1 MLSRKSRHNFRSFSL
16 AHPSNKPFPE
26 EKFPKT
32 MISANQTSP
41 SRRVPPPRKV
51 MVAMSGGVD
60 SSVAAALLAEAGH
73 EVIGV
78 TMKLWGGAS
87 DTGCCSV
94 SDVDDA
100 RRVCDH
106 LGIEH
111 HVFNFGEEFNQK
123 VVAPYVA
130 DHKAGRT
137 PNPCVECNRHI
148 KFDRLLK
155 RAEALGFDAVA
166 TGHHARIV
174 RVHEGVGEHEVADGV
189 RAASGNVSDLPKG
202 DVSDQG
208 VSAKESGAPESGV
221 RFVVDA
227 MEASGVSAEESG
239 APESGA
245 PRLARGADS
254 AKDQSYVLW
263 MLGEEQLERL
273 LLPVGEM
280 TKQQVREAAE
290 RLGIRTAQKPDSQ
303 DVCFITRSEGRKS
316 FLRERMKMKP
326 AKVITTKGEEVGRV
340 PAVEL
345 VTLGQRKN
353 LGIGGMREPKFVL
366 EVDVDEG
373 TVVIGSRED
382 RLVKAQPIAPVEWV
396 GEPADGPLS
405 VQCRAHGNVA
415 EGRVAAGLPPFPQSA
430 EKKSHGKVVE
440 GRVAAG
446 CFGNRDT
453 EALRNGSYSADFSEY
468 GQMQQTD
475 VHILWSEPQP
485 RVAPGQSIVFYEG
498 EIVVGG
504 TTALPV
510 SSQAADLSETVYVAA
525 EASSYQQNKDSRPA
539 GSSVSL
545 SASQLN
551 PATTGLPIGAAR

>member
-1 MLSRKSRHNFRSFSL
+1 MSSHYRPELSNPDTASEVSRERTPQVNHSPKKISKAMTSANKMPSSRK
-16 AHPSNKPFPE
+16 APSPL
-26 EKFPKT
+26 
-32 MISANQTSP
+32 
-41 SRRVPPPRKV
+41 KV

-73 EVIGV
+73 EVVGV

-130 DHKAGRT
+130 DHQAGRT

-174 RVHEGVGEHEVADGV
+174 RAHEGVGEHDVADEL
-189 RAASGNVSDLPKG
+189 RAASGNGSDLLKG
-202 DVSDQG
+202 DASDQG
-208 VSAKESGAPESGV
+208 ISAQESGV
-221 RFVVDA
+221 PRLA
-227 MEASGVSAEESG
+227 RNAGMEARSAMDVSAQESG
-239 APESGA
+239 TL
-245 PRLARGADS
+245 RLARGADA

-316 FLRERMKMKP
+316 FLQERMETKP
-326 AKVITTKGEEVGRV
+326 AKVITTDGEEVGRV

-345 VTLGQRKN
+345 VTIGQRKN
-353 LGIGGMREPKFVL
+353 LGIGGMGEPKFVL
-366 EVDVDEG
+366 EVDVAEG
-373 TVVIGSRED
+373 TVVIGNRDD
-382 RLVKAQPIAPVEWV
+382 RLVDAQPVAPVEWV
-396 GEPADGPLS
+396 GEPADGPLL
-405 VQCRAHGNVA
+405 VQCRAHGKVA
-415 EGRVAAGLPPFPQSA
+415 EGRVAAGYVGS
-430 EKKSHGKVVE
+430 
-440 GRVAAG
+440 
-446 CFGNRDT
+446 RDA
-453 EALRNGSYSADFSEY
+453 EALRDGSHAADFSGYE
-468 GQMQQTD
+468 QTEQTD

-485 RVAPGQSIVFYEG
+485 RVAPGQSIVFYKDD
-498 EIVVGG
+498 IVVGG
-504 TTALPV
+504 TTAQPG
-510 SSQAADLSETVYVAA
+510 SSRADDLSETIDMAA
-525 EASSYQQNKDSRPA
+525 KVGLHLATA
-539 GSSVSL
+539 GS
-545 SASQLN
+545 
-551 PATTGLPIGAAR
+551 PIGAVR

>member
-1 MLSRKSRHNFRSFSL
+1 MTSANKMPSSRKV
-16 AHPSNKPFPE
+16 PSPL
-26 EKFPKT
+26 
-32 MISANQTSP
+32 
-41 SRRVPPPRKV
+41 KV

-73 EVIGV
+73 EVVGV

-111 HVFNFGEEFNQK
+111 HVFNFGEEFSQK

-130 DHKAGRT
+130 DHQAGRT

-174 RVHEGVGEHEVADGV
+174 RVHEGVGEHDVADEL
-189 RAASGNVSDLPKG
+189 RAASGNGSDLLKG
-202 DVSDQG
+202 DASDQG
-208 VSAKESGAPESGV
+208 ISAQESGV
-221 RFVVDA
+221 
-227 MEASGVSAEESG
+227 
-239 APESGA
+239 

-280 TKQQVREAAE
+280 TKMQVREAAE

-316 FLRERMKMKP
+316 FLQERMETKP
-326 AKVITTKGEEVGRV
+326 AKVITTDGEEVGRV

-345 VTLGQRKN
+345 VTIGQRKN
-353 LGIGGMREPKFVL
+353 LGIGGMGEPKFVL
-366 EVDVDEG
+366 EVDVAEG
-373 TVVIGSRED
+373 KVVVGNRDD
-382 RLVKAQPIAPVEWV
+382 RLVEAQPVAPVEWV
-396 GEPADGPLS
+396 GEPAEGPLL
-405 VQCRAHGNVA
+405 VQCRAHGKVA
-415 EGRVAAGLPPFPQSA
+415 EGRV
-430 EKKSHGKVVE
+430 V
-440 GRVAAG
+440 AG
-446 CFGNRDT
+446 CFGIRDA
-453 EALRNGSYSADFSEY
+453 EAFRDGSHAADFSGYE
-468 GQMQQTD
+468 QMEQTD

-485 RVAPGQSIVFYEG
+485 RVAPGQSIVFYKDD
-498 EIVVGG
+498 IVVGG
-504 TTALPV
+504 TTAQPG
-510 SSQAADLSETVYVAA
+510 SSRADDLSETIDFAA
-525 EASSYQQNKDSRPA
+525 KVGSHLATA
-539 GSSVSL
+539 GSS
-545 SASQLN
+545 
-551 PATTGLPIGAAR
+551 IGAVR

>member
-1 MLSRKSRHNFRSFSL
+1 MS
-16 AHPSNKPFPE
+16 
-26 EKFPKT
+26 
-32 MISANQTSP
+32 
-41 SRRVPPPRKV
+41 RKV

-73 EVIGV
+73 EVVGV

-106 LGIEH
+106 LSIEH

-130 DHKAGRT
+130 DHQAGRT

-174 RVHEGVGEHEVADGV
+174 QVPEGAGEEKVGEEKVGEEEVADEV
-189 RAASGNVSDLPKG
+189 RAASGNGLDLLKG

-208 VSAKESGAPESGV
+208 VSAQESGAP
-221 RFVVDA
+221 RL
-227 MEASGVSAEESG
+227 ASYRGQTELRSQVVSAEESG
-239 APESGA
+239 ALRLTR
-245 PRLARGADS
+245 PRLARGADA

-263 MLGEEQLERL
+263 MLSETQLERL

-316 FLRERMKMKP
+316 FLQERIEMKP
-326 AKVITTKGEEVGRV
+326 AKVITADGAEVGRV

-345 VTLGQRKN
+345 VTIGQRKN
-353 LGIGGMREPKFVL
+353 LGIGGMEEPKFVL
-366 EVDVDEG
+366 EVDVNEG
-373 TVVIGSRED
+373 TVVIGNRD
-382 RLVKAQPIAPVEWV
+382 DCLVDAQPVAPVEWV
-396 GEPADGPLS
+396 GEPVEGLLL
-405 VQCRAHGNVA
+405 VQCRAHGRVA
-415 EGRVAAGLPPFPQSA
+415 EGRVESP
-430 EKKSHGKVVE
+430 
-440 GRVAAG
+440 
-446 CFGNRDT
+446 
-453 EALRNGSYSADFSEY
+453 ADFSNQ
-468 GQMQQTD
+468 GKC
-475 VHILWSEPQP
+475 HILWSEPQP
-485 RVAPGQSIVFYEG
+485 RVAPGQSIVFYRDDM
-498 EIVVGG
+498 VVGG

-510 SSQAADLSETVYVAA
+510 SSQLKSHSLGDGNQRSSESPV
-525 EASSYQQNKDSRPA
+525 NRPVS
-539 GSSVSL
+539 SSVNQPNL
-545 SASQLN
+545 AGIAASN
-551 PATTGLPIGAAR
+551 SAAR

>member
-1 MLSRKSRHNFRSFSL
+1 M
-16 AHPSNKPFPE
+16 A
-26 EKFPKT
+26 
-32 MISANQTSP
+32 
-41 SRRVPPPRKV
+41 RKV

-73 EVIGV
+73 EVVGV

-174 RVHEGVGEHEVADGV
+174 RVPEGVWGGEAADEVRD
-189 RAASGNVSDLPKG
+189 ASGNVSDLLKD

-208 VSAKESGAPESGV
+208 VSTKESGAPESGV

-227 MEASGVSAEESG
+227 MEARGVSAKEY
-239 APESGA
+239 GA
-245 PRLARGADS
+245 PRLARGDDA

-263 MLGEEQLERL
+263 MLSEEQLERL

-316 FLRERMKMKP
+316 FLQERIKMKP
-326 AKVITTKGEEVGRV
+326 AKVITADGEEVGRV

-353 LGIGGMREPKFVL
+353 LGIGGMGEPKFVL

-373 TVVIGSRED
+373 TVMIGNRED
-382 RLVKAQPIAPVEWV
+382 RLVEAQPIAPVEWV
-396 GEPADGPLS
+396 GEPADGPLL
-405 VQCRAHGNVA
+405 VQYRAHGSVA
-415 EGRVAAGLPPFPQSA
+415 EGRVVAGLPPYSQSA
-430 EKKSHGKVVE
+430 DKKSHGNVVE
-440 GRVAAG
+440 GRVVAG
-446 CFGNRDT
+446 CFGNRDA
-453 EALRNGSYSADFSEY
+453 EALHEALQNGSLAADFSGYE
-468 GQMQQTD
+468 QTEQTD
-475 VHILWSEPQP
+475 VHILWNEPQP

-498 EIVVGG
+498 DIVVGG
-504 TTALPV
+504 T
-510 SSQAADLSETVYVAA
+510 VAA
-525 EASSYQQNKDSRPA
+525 R
-539 GSSVSL
+539 
-545 SASQLN
+545 
-551 PATTGLPIGAAR
+551 